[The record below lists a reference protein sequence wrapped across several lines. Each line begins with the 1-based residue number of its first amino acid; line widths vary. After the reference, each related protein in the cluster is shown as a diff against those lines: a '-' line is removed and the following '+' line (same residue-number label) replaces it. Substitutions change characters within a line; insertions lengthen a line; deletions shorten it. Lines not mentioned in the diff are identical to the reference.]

1 MKKFMKISIISWVLA
16 LLLGCA
22 TAEMQKV
29 EKAENSDN
37 GYRAYNELI
46 ENLSRIPN
54 IYNSNPYFKPL
65 GRGIRAEWSGNY
77 KNAEDA
83 FRDALSNPAYWQTE
97 YAVKAK
103 TFYIPLFHAYLG
115 HALFQQGKT
124 DEAYQNYKIAEPSF
138 DGMIQQIPRDRYERG
153 TKLFYA
159 YHYKIYGQI
168 LEKRGETNS
177 ALKMYQ
183 KSLQLGAGEVQ
194 ANIAR
199 LENVTVSQSQTLK
212 ESLQQAEMAEQNG
225 QLPEALKHYTNAL
238 TSSLL
243 LSEPRKIDFPL
254 AQRTIAVARKLD
266 PPPAI
271 PEEARRHAVFARTA
285 ISEAKDQ
292 KDYEKAVEE
301 SLKAI
306 CFSPWWAD
314 LYVNTAL
321 IYEQM
326 NRYQEAHNFL
336 SFYLSVIPDAS
347 NAEQI
352 RAKLYQLESK
362 AKQGK

>member
-1 MKKFMKISIISWVLA
+1 MKKFMKISIVSWVLA

-29 EKAENSDN
+29 EKADNSDN

-83 FRDALSNPAYWQTE
+83 FREALSNPAYWQTE

-103 TFYIPLFHAYLG
+103 KIYTPLFHAYLG

-124 DEAYQNYKIAEPSF
+124 DEAYQNYNIAEPSF
-138 DGMIQQIPRDRYERG
+138 DGLMQQIPQDRYERG

-168 LEKRGETNS
+168 LEKRGETKW
-177 ALKMYQ
+177 ALRMYQ

-225 QLPEALKHYTNAL
+225 QLQEALKHYTTAL

-271 PEEARRHAVFARTA
+271 PENARKHAVFARTA
-285 ISEAKDQ
+285 INEAKDQ
-292 KDYEKAVEE
+292 KGYEKAVEE

-306 CFSPWWAD
+306 CFSPWWTD
-314 LYVNTAL
+314 LYLNTAL
-321 IYEQM
+321 IFEQM
-326 NRYQEAHNFL
+326 NRYQDAHNFL
-336 SFYLSVIPDAS
+336 SFYLSLAPDAS
-347 NAEQI
+347 NAEQV
-352 RAKLYQLESK
+352 RAKLYQLELK
-362 AKQGK
+362 AKQGE